1 MRASALRCIPAEFSG
16 ARIRKKRRAGFPSM
30 EANCTPSRLRPKAA
44 TSRSIPGT
52 FPWGIATPS
61 PIPVLPN
68 PSRSIRIAV
77 RRSEERAGTRRQTA
91 SESSRRTPSLVTA
104 RSPSTTAPGGTM
116 SRILIEPPAP

>member
-61 PIPVLPN
+61 PIPVLPS

-116 SRILIEPPAP
+116 SRILIEPLAP